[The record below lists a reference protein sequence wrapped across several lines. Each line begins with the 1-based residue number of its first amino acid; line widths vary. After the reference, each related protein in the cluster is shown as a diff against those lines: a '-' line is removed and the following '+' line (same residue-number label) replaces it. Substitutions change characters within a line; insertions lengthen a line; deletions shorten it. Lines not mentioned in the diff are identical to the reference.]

1 MLSALSLP
9 FFLSL
14 SLSLFISNI
23 YTEEKSV
30 RVGQRYLVSSMKSFT
45 SNTTALHCRARDDD
59 NVTKANLATLKVV
72 WGDNHISVSARRSSY
87 VACCHLRN
95 HIKLCVLPPLL
106 SEISKNISQ
115 VIFLPCP
122 FYSQLRDVWNK
133 NSKQSFLWL
142 FWGNKPLY
150 NSLYLEDSQG
160 LNIVQVVTGAGC
172 GRLHPPRLLLPHIL
186 PPPSVP
192 GVLQDLLP
200 PHCSHHFTTGPGQR
214 VHIK

>member
-1 MLSALSLP
+1 MLATLSLP
-9 FFLSL
+9 F
-14 SLSLFISNI
+14 SLSLFISYV

-45 SNTTALHCRARDDD
+45 SNNTALHCQARDDD

-95 HIKLCVLPPLL
+95 HIKLCFLPPLL

-122 FYSQLRDVWNK
+122 FPSQLTFRGFSLVILGW
-133 NSKQSFLWL
+133 
-142 FWGNKPLY
+142 NKPLY
-150 NSLYLEDSQG
+150 NSLYL
-160 LNIVQVVTGAGC
+160 
-172 GRLHPPRLLLPHIL
+172 
-186 PPPSVP
+186 
-192 GVLQDLLP
+192 
-200 PHCSHHFTTGPGQR
+200 F
-214 VHIK
+214 